1 MATTDPTIAPTTSVI
16 HDGLLS
22 RSANLNGSVTQSSQT
37 QTYTF
42 ATANKFVDKDIAL
55 QIKVADANYIKTVT
69 SVPTTK
75 ETNMIYNS
83 TTGKYYVWK
92 D

>member
-1 MATTDPTIAPTTSVI
+1 MATTDPTTAPTPVDNT
-16 HDGLLS
+16 GLLR

>member
-1 MATTDPTIAPTTSVI
+1 MATTGPTTDVAPV
-16 HDGLLS
+16 DNTGLLS
-22 RSANLNGSVTQSSQT
+22 RSANLDGSVTQSSQT

-42 ATANKFVDKDIAL
+42 ATENKFVDKNITL

-69 SVPTTK
+69 SIPTTK

>member
-1 MATTDPTIAPTTSVI
+1 MATTDPTTAPAPVDNT
-16 HDGLLS
+16 GLLS

-42 ATANKFVDKDIAL
+42 ATANKFVDKDIVL

>member
-1 MATTDPTIAPTTSVI
+1 MATTDPTIAPTPVDNT
-16 HDGLLS
+16 GLLS
-22 RSANLNGSVTQSSQT
+22 RSANLDGSVTQSSQT

-42 ATANKFVDKDIAL
+42 ATANKFVDKNITL

>member
-1 MATTDPTIAPTTSVI
+1 MATTGPTTAPTPVDNT
-16 HDGLLS
+16 GLLS
-22 RSANLNGSVTQSSQT
+22 RSANLDGSVTQSSQT

-42 ATANKFVDKDIAL
+42 ATANKFVDKDITL

-69 SVPTTK
+69 SIPTTK

>member
-1 MATTDPTIAPTTSVI
+1 MATTDPTIDSAPVRNT
-16 HDGLLS
+16 GLLS
-22 RSANLNGSVTQSSQT
+22 RSANLDGSVTQSSQT

-42 ATANKFVDKDIAL
+42 ATANKFVDKNITL